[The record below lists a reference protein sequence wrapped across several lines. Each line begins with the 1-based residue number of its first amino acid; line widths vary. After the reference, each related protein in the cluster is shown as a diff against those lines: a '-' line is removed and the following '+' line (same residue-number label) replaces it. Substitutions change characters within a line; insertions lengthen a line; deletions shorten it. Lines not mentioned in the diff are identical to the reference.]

1 MTSFAQG
8 LNQKKAFH
16 SLKGV
21 SIDTIHEAEEKLG
34 LKFSKE
40 FTEYAMTYGAASFFG
55 HELTGFCSSARLNVV
70 NITLDERQHNPG
82 ISQQLYVVEKTN
94 FDGII
99 VWQDASGTVYETAPG
114 AEAKKV
120 SSSLEEYYSEK

>member
-1 MTSFAQG
+1 MTGFVKE
-8 LNQKKAFH
+8 LNQKQAFH

-21 SIDTIHEAEEKLG
+21 PEITIHEAEEKLG

-40 FTEYAMTYGAASFFG
+40 YSEYLMTHGVASFFG
-55 HELTGFCSSARLNVV
+55 HELTGICSSTRLNVV
-70 NITLDERQHNPG
+70 DATLEERQQNPD
-82 ISQQLYVVEKTN
+82 ISRLLYVVEKTN

-99 VWQDASGTVYETAPG
+99 VWQDASGAVYETVPG

-120 SSSLEEYYSEK
+120 SGSLEEYYSEK